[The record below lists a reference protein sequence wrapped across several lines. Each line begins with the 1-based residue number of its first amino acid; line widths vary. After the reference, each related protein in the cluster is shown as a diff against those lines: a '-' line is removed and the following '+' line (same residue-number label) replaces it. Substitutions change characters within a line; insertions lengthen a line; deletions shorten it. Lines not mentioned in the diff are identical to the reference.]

1 MSDLQR
7 LAIDTVRTLAMDAV
21 QAAESGHPGTPMAL
35 APLAY
40 ALYTRHLR
48 HDPAAPHWV
57 DRDRFIL
64 SVGHASMLLYGSLHL
79 AGYDLSL
86 DDIRN
91 FRQWGSKTP
100 GHPEVHHTPGVETTT
115 GPLGQGIA
123 NAVGFA
129 VAEAHLAA
137 EFNRDGLN
145 VVDHYTYF
153 IAGDGCLME
162 GISHEAAS
170 YAGHFGLGKLIGFFD
185 DNRITI
191 DGSTDLT
198 CTDDAAAR
206 FTAYGWQVLH
216 VDDVNDIAAI
226 DAAITE
232 AKADTARPTLI
243 ITRTHIGFGSP
254 NRQDTA
260 KAHGEPLGKDEI
272 ALTKAAYGWTS
283 TEPFTV
289 PAEAAAHWQE
299 RVAERATAHAAWR
312 TRWAEY
318 AAQHPTLAGEFE
330 RRMRGELRATVSPA
344 FPNFDEKSG
353 NVASRAASGVVLNAI
368 APYAPELVGGSAD
381 LSGSNLTTIK
391 NAPFFNTV
399 TPAGRNFHF
408 GIREHAMGAI
418 MNGMGLHGGLIPY
431 GGTFLVFADYMRP
444 AIRLAALMKTQ
455 VIYVF
460 THDSI
465 GLGEDGPTHQPVEHL
480 AALRC
485 IPNLLV
491 LRPADADEVSEAWR
505 IALHHKTGPSAIV
518 LTRQKLPYFNAAPR
532 AFAGVR
538 HGAYTVADAEGGAP
552 QVVLMASGSEVEVAL
567 GARTL
572 LGAEG
577 IRARVVSVP
586 SLELLAQQD
595 TLYKSSVLPS
605 GVPRIAVEAA
615 HPMPWYQWTGDR
627 GAVVGIET
635 FGASAPYQTLYREYG
650 ITAERVAEAAKEAL
664 QRNG

>member
-1 MSDLQR
+1 M
-7 LAIDTVRTLAMDAV
+7 
-21 QAAESGHPGTPMAL
+21 
-35 APLAY
+35 
-40 ALYTRHLR
+40 
-48 HDPAAPHWV
+48 
-57 DRDRFIL
+57 
-64 SVGHASMLLYGSLHL
+64 
-79 AGYDLSL
+79 
-86 DDIRN
+86 
-91 FRQWGSKTP
+91 
-100 GHPEVHHTPGVETTT
+100 
-115 GPLGQGIA
+115 
-123 NAVGFA
+123 
-129 VAEAHLAA
+129 
-137 EFNRDGLN
+137 
-145 VVDHYTYF
+145 
-153 IAGDGCLME
+153 
-162 GISHEAAS
+162 
-170 YAGHFGLGKLIGFFD
+170 
-185 DNRITI
+185 
-191 DGSTDLT
+191 
-198 CTDDAAAR
+198 
-206 FTAYGWQVLH
+206 
-216 VDDVNDIAAI
+216 DDVNDIAAI

-272 ALTKAAYGWTS
+272 ALTKAAYGWTA

-299 RVAERATAHAAWR
+299 RVAERATAHAAWK

-318 AAQHPTLAGEFE
+318 AAQQPTLAGEFE
-330 RRMRGELRATVSPA
+330 RRMRGELRATVAPA

-399 TPAGRNFHF
+399 TPVGRNFHF

-418 MNGMGLHGGLIPY
+418 MNGMGLHGGLIPF

-505 IALHHKTGPSAIV
+505 IALHHRTGPSAIV

-538 HGAYTVADAEGGAP
+538 HGAYTVAEAEGGAP
-552 QVVLMASGSEVEVAL
+552 QVVLMSSGSEVEVAL

-650 ITAERVAEAAKEAL
+650 ITAERVAEAAKDAL